1 MATQTQYYR
10 YNALTRVLTAEPRYI
25 VTIDG
30 RTIVNPT
37 AEQYATLRD
46 AYPKGEDAPMPEP
59 QEGKVAVY
67 GGYALGETDNLWH
80 KQWALVDAPPPPP
93 RRWTRLAIETALAQ
107 AGMLDAMDAYLAQ
120 VTVVGTLTAAR
131 AFSRCD
137 YIEEGYP
144 DATRWAALL
153 DGAAQALGK
162 TREEIDMFLD
172 AIPTEG
178 GV

>member
-1 MATQTQYYR
+1 MTATYYR
-10 YNALTRVLTAEPRYI
+10 YNALTRILTAEPRYI
-25 VTIDG
+25 VLADRTTI
-30 RTIVNPT
+30 TNPT

-59 QEGKVAVY
+59 QEGKIVAY
-67 GGYALGETDNLWH
+67 GGYALGEGDHLWH
-80 KQWALVDAPPPPP
+80 KQWTLVDAPPPPP

-137 YIEEGYP
+137 YIEEGFGG
-144 DATRWAALL
+144 AEKWNALL

-162 TREEIDMFLD
+162 TRQEIDAFLD

-178 GV
+178 